1 MKGTSTYQEIAE
13 ANSRRFVH
21 LRTGTIMS
29 LWSAGRICSGPTPL
43 GIREI
48 HCQHRRLNRDNQMVW
63 MLLTIHLL
71 ADPDSGD
78 VKALAYLKDIN
89 RGKTAGTGT
98 PIPGQKT
105 PYPAV

>member
-1 MKGTSTYQEIAE
+1 MAE

-21 LRTGTIMS
+21 FEDWDNYVSVVCRENLLRS
-29 LWSAGRICSGPTPL
+29 YAAGN
-43 GIREI
+43 REI

-89 RGKTAGTGT
+89 REKQRELELQYQAK
-98 PIPGQKT
+98 KT
-105 PYPAV
+105 PLPSCITKAPLRR